1 MWTTDIELTSALIEK
16 KPILLSA
23 FFVNTDKKETKCQRQ
38 YLAATKNNAPG
49 RFVPRCTLD
58 GSFADVQCRGSVCY
72 CVDEDGNEIIGT
84 KTALA
89 SGKPT
94 CKEPCTFNFLLLYN
108 KTPVLQLVLLR
119 YVMLT
124 LTIENI
130 VEDDN
135 QAI

>member
-1 MWTTDIELTSALIEK
+1 MWTTVIELTSALIKK

-23 FFVNTDKKETKCQRQ
+23 FFFVNTDKKETKCQRQ

-49 RFVPRCTLD
+49 RFVPRCKLD

-72 CVDEDGNEIIGT
+72 CVDEDGNDIIGT

-108 KTPVLQLVLLR
+108 ITPVLQV
-119 YVMLT
+119 V
-124 LTIENI
+124 TIDNI
-130 VEDDN
+130 VEDDKL
-135 QAI
+135 AI